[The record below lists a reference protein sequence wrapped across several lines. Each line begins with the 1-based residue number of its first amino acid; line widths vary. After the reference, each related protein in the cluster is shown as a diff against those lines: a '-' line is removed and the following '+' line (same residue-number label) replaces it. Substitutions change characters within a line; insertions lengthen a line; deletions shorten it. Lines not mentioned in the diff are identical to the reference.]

1 MLRDGNCGLPRFD
14 GLDVHRALL
23 LGHPAFVDQRLV
35 AAPCHP
41 REFVAGLCLIE
52 RRFELFERRLVLRNL
67 GVEFRYCELR
77 QQIAG
82 LDAIADID
90 VALGDVAGR
99 AGIDAR
105 GSEGGGGAGQ
115 TDRNG
120 SGARLDCRDT
130 QGGHEI
136 ALLLCSGRDFLP
148 LRIISPGAHRE
159 SGGEH

>member
-1 MLRDGNCGLPRFD
+1 M
-14 GLDVHRALL
+14 L
-23 LGHPAFVDQRLV
+23 LGHPAFIDQRLV

-41 REFVAGLCLIE
+41 CEFVAGLCLIQ
-52 RRFELFERRLVLRNL
+52 RRFELFERRLVLGNL
-67 GVEFRYCELR
+67 IVDFRHRQLR

-90 VALGDVAGR
+90 LALGDIAGR

-105 GSEGGGGAGQ
+105 RSEGGGGAGQ
-115 TDRNG
+115 ADRHG
-120 SGARLDCRDT
+120 CGARLDRRDT

-148 LRIISPGAHRE
+148 LRVISPCAHRE